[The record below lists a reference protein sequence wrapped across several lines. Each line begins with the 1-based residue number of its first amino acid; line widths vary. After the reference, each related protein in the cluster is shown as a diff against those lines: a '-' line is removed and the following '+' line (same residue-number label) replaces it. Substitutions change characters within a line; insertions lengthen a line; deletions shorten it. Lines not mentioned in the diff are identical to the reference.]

1 MNKIVFKLSII
12 DNKIA
17 LFWSFC
23 FLVGTI
29 ISFYLS
35 IIISTYFYFLTVP
48 ILLLTLYLIKL
59 TITQVK
65 DEYKHLIKKEKYLND
80 GRHVEYYFS
89 KKRKP
94 QQVKFELHIIDGQ
107 RHGTY
112 KSYFENGQKRCDYNY
127 ESGKLNGEIK
137 EYHVGGNLK
146 LKTQYKNGEIGG
158 VYKSYYENGQIEKN
172 CNYINGKFDGLYKSY
187 YEKGNLKYKTK
198 YKEGIQYGET
208 KSFYNN
214 GNIFREFN
222 LINSEYD
229 GEIKEYFK
237 NGNLKF
243 LKENNKYTFY
253 DKDYNLKCEI
263 HSTGNDFIGTWKNY
277 REDGTIEYELD
288 FDDTN
293 SDVKNNKVSKAI
305 FTKGGDFYTKIIVS
319 YKNISG
325 SNMLYGSNSQK
336 RRREGGR
343 FNQPRIYM
351 GPPDAGGAFI
361 IDLKPIS
368 SIEDIIKLIP
378 IKQSMDAPLVEAEDS
393 NLYDVLRS
401 VESSNPDRRLL
412 HESLRTEIERD
423 LENLTPREADVV
435 RLYFGLG
442 NQHPMSLEEIGET
455 FDLTRERVRQIKEK
469 AIRRIKHTTRS
480 KILKTYLG

>member
-1 MNKIVFKLSII
+1 MNIKPLKATILRHFVWPDKVFF
-12 DNKIA
+12 NV
-17 LFWSFC
+17 
-23 FLVGTI
+23 FLGTI
-29 ISFYLS
+29 ISFTLSFYISNYLYFLS
-35 IIISTYFYFLTVP
+35 IP
-48 ILLLTLYLIKL
+48 LLLLCLHLLRLSIVDAYDDYLRYCR
-59 TITQVK
+59 
-65 DEYKHLIKKEKYLND
+65 DEEYMSDGSHTIKKENRKYIVNLLN
-80 GRHVEYYFS
+80 G
-89 KKRKP
+89 K
-94 QQVKFELHIIDGQ
+94 
-107 RHGTY
+107 RHG
-112 KSYFENGQKRCDYNY
+112 SFIEYFINGQIKLDYN
-127 ESGKLNGEIK
+127 
-137 EYHVGGNLK
+137 
-146 LKTQYKNGEIGG
+146 YKNGEIGG

-172 CNYINGKFDGLYKSY
+172 CNYINGKFDGPYKSY
-187 YEKGNLKYKTK
+187 YENGNLMDQLHYKNGNK
-198 YKEGIQYGET
+198 DGQFQ
-208 KSFYNN
+208 SFYDNKAKYRE
-214 GNIFREFN
+214 GNF
-222 LINSEYD
+222 
-229 GEIKEYFK
+229 GEKELVKEYFK

-412 HESLRTEIERD
+412 HESLRIEIERD

>member
-48 ILLLTLYLIKL
+48 ILLLTLYLTKS

-243 LKENNKYTFY
+243 LKDKNKYTFF
-253 DKDYNLKCEI
+253 DEDNNLKCDIQLVVVRENRDYNI
-263 HSTGNDFIGTWKNY
+263 LLISGLWKNY
-277 REDGTIEYELD
+277 RSDGTILYELD
-288 FDDTN
+288 FEDPN
-293 SDVKNNKVSKAI
+293 SDETKNIVTKTI
-305 FTKGGDFYTKIIVS
+305 FTKRAELFSKKLIS
-319 YKNISG
+319 YNAIKMAEVNFLSSYAG
-325 SNMLYGSNSQK
+325 K
-336 RRREGGR
+336 RMEES
-343 FNQPRIYM
+343 IYKWDTGM
-351 GPPDAGGAFI
+351 RGPPGVGYHSVN
-361 IDLKPIS
+361 LKPIS
-368 SIEDIIKLIP
+368 SIEDIIKLTP
-378 IKQSMDAPLVEAEDS
+378 I
-393 NLYDVLRS
+393 
-401 VESSNPDRRLL
+401 
-412 HESLRTEIERD
+412 
-423 LENLTPREADVV
+423 
-435 RLYFGLG
+435 
-442 NQHPMSLEEIGET
+442 
-455 FDLTRERVRQIKEK
+455 
-469 AIRRIKHTTRS
+469 
-480 KILKTYLG
+480 